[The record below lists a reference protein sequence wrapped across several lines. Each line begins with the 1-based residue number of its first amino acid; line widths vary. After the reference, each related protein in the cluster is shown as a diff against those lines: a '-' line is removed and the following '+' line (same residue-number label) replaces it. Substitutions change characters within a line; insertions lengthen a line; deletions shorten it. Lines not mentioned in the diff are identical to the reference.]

1 MKASH
6 LVGAAVGIILTV
18 AGGRLAWANPRPA
31 ESSTPQKISTRAAE
45 SNIRKFYDELRFTI
59 NEGDIN
65 TDISHK
71 KEWMDVTVEGMKMPN
86 EPQKLG
92 FLWKQGMSADAKYI
106 SASLYF
112 ECYARAR
119 DGKLTRFDYKLTA
132 APKPLEKPDLR
143 GETQRDYD
151 YYQATVA
158 KQMRIN
164 GALVEIEDEVS
175 VKAVNGRVSHIKNR
189 CGGYEPQVAAT
200 IQQSEDVILQADLAY
215 NRGEYGRS
223 YRLYRD
229 LVKSGVIADAS
240 TVEAD
245 ACYRLAIMLYYHW
258 HDCDASIS
266 GKERKRLLS
275 AYLNRAREVGGY
287 YIREKAGR
295 ALYYMENG

>member
-1 MKASH
+1 MKTTHLAGVGVGVFLTLAGVGMMSAS
-6 LVGAAVGIILTV
+6 
-18 AGGRLAWANPRPA
+18 PRPA
-31 ESSTPQKISTRAAE
+31 ESSTYQKISTRAAE
-45 SNIRKFYDELRFTI
+45 SSIRKFYDELRFTI

-86 EPQKLG
+86 EPQKLN
-92 FLWKQGMSADAKYI
+92 FLWKQGMSADAEYI

-132 APKPLEKPDLR
+132 SPKPLEKPDLR
-143 GETQRDYD
+143 GETQRDFD
-151 YYQATVA
+151 YYTATVA

-175 VKAVNGRVSHIKNR
+175 VKAENGRVSHILNR
-189 CGGYEPQVAAT
+189 CGGYQPQVAAT

-215 NRGEYGRS
+215 SHGEYGKA

-229 LVKSGVIADAS
+229 LVKSGVIAQAK

-258 HDCDASIS
+258 HDCDASVS
-266 GKERKRLLS
+266 KKERKRLLS
-275 AYLNRAREVGGY
+275 AYLTRAREVGGY
-287 YIREKAGR
+287 HIREKARR